1 MTSVIFFFFLLAS
14 AVGLLV
20 GNLKSAPRPSV
31 VPPRA
36 FARLTR
42 PRPAP
47 TPNAF
52 LQEIHGNRWALVAA
66 ELPGKTGQQCAQRWR
81 HKVNP
86 NIKKEKWSAEEDA
99 QVRRDERPARAKARL
114 APARARRE
122 RERPAPEPRAAHP
135 ETRSVEM
142 HARGPPTPA
151 ARRPDGKNNDATW
164 RAVGS
169 GDWSDRFDPSLSH
182 VRCSQCP
189 GGLEKKRPDIC
200 RASEAPSR
208 LVFLPPSDP

>member
-1 MTSVIFFFFLLAS
+1 LTSVISSSFFFILATS
-14 AVGLLV
+14 VGLLV

-142 HARGPPTPA
+142 HARGPTNT
-151 ARRPDGKNNDATW
+151 RRP
-164 RAVGS
+164 
-169 GDWSDRFDPSLSH
+169 P
-182 VRCSQCP
+182 P
-189 GGLEKKRPDIC
+189 GRKKQRRDV
-200 RASEAPSR
+200 ASRGVIR
-208 LVFLPPSDP
+208 LVATGSIVTFYADALSAPAGWKKSDPTYAA

>member
-1 MTSVIFFFFLLAS
+1 LTSVIFFFFLLAS
-14 AVGLLV
+14 SVGLLV

-114 APARARRE
+114 LAPARARRE
-122 RERPAPEPRAAHP
+122 RERPAPEPRAAHS

-142 HARGPPTPA
+142 HARGPTNT
-151 ARRPDGKNNDATW
+151 RRPPPGRKKQRRDVASRGVIRLVATGSIVTFSRPMLSVPRRVGKKAT
-164 RAVGS
+164 RHMPRERGALAPCL
-169 GDWSDRFDPSLSH
+169 PSL
-182 VRCSQCP
+182 
-189 GGLEKKRPDIC
+189 L
-200 RASEAPSR
+200 
-208 LVFLPPSDP
+208 